1 MSQVRF
7 LFLLR
12 VGHLQVHFGFV
23 SWTTGGNRCLECVWY
38 CDSGGDSKCFLLKN
52 TSKLKKN
59 YFLKIIFN
67 ISTSKRSENI
77 KKNYFLKIIFNI
89 STSKRSEN
97 IKKIILNKK
106 IQNL

>member
-1 MSQVRF
+1 MSQVKF

-77 KKNYFLKIIFNI
+77 KKFKIY
-89 STSKRSEN
+89 EN
-97 IKKIILNKK
+97 AICTALPNTP
-106 IQNL
+106 LVCG